1 MTGRYVVLGL
11 ARPRTP
17 WFGEVGAWSAG
28 GATPVDFVRCLTADE
43 VRARCSSG
51 QRISAL
57 LVDSRA
63 PGLDREVLASAR
75 RADAAVIVVDDGA
88 VDRDWRALGATA
100 VLPSPFVED
109 DLVALLDDHAPEVP
123 LGPTI
128 QHADADRL
136 DARGR
141 LIAVTGCGGTG
152 TSVLAMALAQQ
163 LAGTPGADVLLADLA
178 LDADQAM
185 LHAAPDIVPG
195 LTDLVEAH
203 RLGAPDH
210 TAIRATTFDV
220 HGRGYRL
227 LLGLRR
233 HRDWAELRPA
243 NVEATLDG
251 LMRSFGIVVVDVDAD
266 VEGARDCGAV
276 EVEERNVLAR
286 TTIARADD
294 VVVVGVPDT
303 KGVHALTRTLHR
315 LAEFGVDPA
324 RTVPVLNGTSN
335 LRPGWR
341 AARRA
346 LPALLGDHGDDLARR
361 TVHIPW
367 NRSVEPTI
375 RDGGALPRQLGAAI
389 AAALG
394 SPVVGPAR
402 TPIEP
407 SPIPAIGREEAS

>member
-1 MTGRYVVLGL
+1 MTRRYVVLGL
-11 ARPRTP
+11 ARPRTA
-17 WFGEVGAWSAG
+17 WFGAVGAWSAG

-43 VRARCSSG
+43 VRARCNGG

-63 PGLDREVLASAR
+63 PGLDRDVLASAR

-88 VDRDWRALGATA
+88 VDRDWHALGATA
-100 VLPSPFVED
+100 VLPAPFAEE
-109 DLVALLDDHAPEVP
+109 DLVALLADHAPEVP
-123 LGPTI
+123 LVPYAPPAHDPVEVT
-128 QHADADRL
+128 
-136 DARGR
+136 GR

-152 TSVLAMALAQQ
+152 ASVLAMALAQR
-163 LAGTPGADVLLADLA
+163 LGGESGADVLLADLA

-203 RLGAPDH
+203 RLGAPDRNSV
-210 TAIRATTFDV
+210 RATTFEV

-233 HRDWAELRPA
+233 HRDWADLRPA
-243 NVEATLDG
+243 NVEATVDG
-251 LMRSFGIVVVDVDAD
+251 LLRNFATVVVDVDAD

-286 TTIARADD
+286 TALARADD

-303 KGVHALTRTLHR
+303 KGVHAVTRTLHR
-315 LAEFGVDPA
+315 LTEFGVEPA
-324 RTVPVLNGTSN
+324 RILPVLNGASGVT
-335 LRPGWR
+335 PR
-341 AARRA
+341 ARTARRA
-346 LPALLGDHGDDLARR
+346 VSTLAGEHSHGPIRR
-361 TVHIPW
+361 AVHVPWHRGVESTV
-367 NRSVEPTI
+367 
-375 RDGGALPRQLGAAI
+375 RDGGALPRQLGAVL

-394 SPVVGPAR
+394 ERTTRPQRTPVNPSLVPVVAPR
-402 TPIEP
+402 EP
-407 SPIPAIGREEAS
+407 S